1 MNNKE
6 IARKFSLL
14 AKLMELHGEN
24 AFKTKSYSS
33 AYLTI
38 RKYPKELS
46 TMELSEIENI
56 QGIGKAISTKT
67 AELLS
72 TGEIQLLSDYI
83 EKTPAGIVK
92 MIQIKGF
99 GPKKIATIWR
109 ELEIETI
116 GELMYAIN
124 ENRLVELK
132 GFGAK
137 TQASLKEQLEY
148 YMESSD
154 KVLYASAESIAH
166 NLIEELKSH
175 FTESK
180 VALTG
185 DIYRKAQIVNTIE
198 IISDIEASL
207 IDQFISGS
215 EQLIKTDEGI
225 FSQNLKVTFHYASS
239 ENFYYELTKKSC
251 GESFWKMLNIT
262 DKKYESEEE
271 LFESNDLP
279 YIIPE
284 YREDPNVSFFKE
296 AYRPDTIIDIDDIR
310 GSIHNHSTYS
320 DGVNTLM
327 EMTQATMDK
336 GYEYLVITDHS
347 KSAFYANGL
356 SEERLMAQ
364 LDEIIKINQSIN
376 NFRLFSGI
384 ESDILSNGSLDYPD
398 EVLSELEVIVAS
410 VHSNLKMDIDKA
422 TKRLITAIENPY
434 TSILGH
440 PTGRLLLSRKGYPI
454 DHHKVIDACA
464 ANNVAIEINANP
476 LRLDIDW
483 TYVQYA
489 VDKGVL
495 ISINPDAHST
505 KGLDD
510 TYYGV
515 CSARKAGL
523 SKYNCLNAYDTEEM
537 EEWIIEQHQK
547 RP

>member
-1 MNNKE
+1 
-6 IARKFSLL
+6 
-14 AKLMELHGEN
+14 
-24 AFKTKSYSS
+24 
-33 AYLTI
+33 
-38 RKYPKELS
+38 
-46 TMELSEIENI
+46 
-56 QGIGKAISTKT
+56 
-67 AELLS
+67 
-72 TGEIQLLSDYI
+72 
-83 EKTPAGIVK
+83 
-92 MIQIKGF
+92 
-99 GPKKIATIWR
+99 
-109 ELEIETI
+109 
-116 GELMYAIN
+116 
-124 ENRLVELK
+124 
-132 GFGAK
+132 
-137 TQASLKEQLEY
+137 
-148 YMESSD
+148 
-154 KVLYASAESIAH
+154 
-166 NLIEELKSH
+166 
-175 FTESK
+175 
-180 VALTG
+180 
-185 DIYRKAQIVNTIE
+185 
-198 IISDIEASL
+198 
-207 IDQFISGS
+207 
-215 EQLIKTDEGI
+215 
-225 FSQNLKVTFHYASS
+225 
-239 ENFYYELTKKSC
+239 
-251 GESFWKMLNIT
+251 
-262 DKKYESEEE
+262 
-271 LFESNDLP
+271 
-279 YIIPE
+279 
-284 YREDPNVSFFKE
+284 
-296 AYRPDTIIDIDDIR
+296 
-310 GSIHNHSTYS
+310 
-320 DGVNTLM
+320 M

-364 LDEIIKINQSIN
+364 LDEIRKINQSIN